1 LSANHNNYNDQY
13 CRHDP
18 ARLCDDRCFYRRIL
32 SIVGKKY
39 TLNILRILFHKGSA
53 RFNTLAKGIG
63 GSPKTLTE
71 RLNELVDL
79 KIIKREAFAEIP
91 PRVEYSLT
99 ERGYDLEPVMT
110 AIRSWAEKWWIDS
123 GVSAPVME
131 SK

>member
-1 LSANHNNYNDQY
+1 MLTGNYNEYDAQY
-13 CRHDP
+13 CRHDR
-18 ARLCDDRCFYRRIL
+18 ARLCDDTCFYRRIL

-79 KIIKREAFAEIP
+79 QIIKREA
-91 PRVEYSLT
+91 
-99 ERGYDLEPVMT
+99 
-110 AIRSWAEKWWIDS
+110 
-123 GVSAPVME
+123 
-131 SK
+131 